1 MDPERSHPNLILIV
15 LDTARADAFEP
26 YGAGIGASP
35 VLGEMAR
42 RGSAIPVAIATS
54 NWTMPSHVSM
64 FSGLLPR
71 TIGLARAPQGKRA
84 NCRRVLEE
92 NSGRLLASVLRDA
105 GYETS
110 GVSCNPWISVAGGFA
125 TGFDR
130 FVDVKGERKRQI
142 HEEGTRARMS
152 WLLEGMLARV
162 DDGAAQAER
171 ILRGWLAEEPG
182 RPFFWFVNLIECHS
196 PYMPPRPYNDLSPRI
211 RARVAE
217 EARAHLT
224 LLGIWRAS
232 AGRIEIPPETLGRM
246 RHLYG
251 RSILLMDDWIG
262 RLMEDL
268 DRAGIL
274 DETLIVVTS
283 DHGENLGEERLIGH
297 AFSLD
302 DRLIR
307 VPLVSAGPGALSSN
321 GITSLAE
328 LPRMIAEAAGLG
340 SHPWMEDP
348 LPSGVAVSQYD
359 ALVGTEDD
367 RFTRAVSE
375 WNLDDT
381 GARRISEPATSATDG
396 RFKLVRQARED
407 RLYDLGSDPW
417 ERRPFAADGNGRVDA
432 ATLAKLRGA
441 VEAHHASGT
450 AVDHDD
456 GPARAEDQTENAE
469 LEERLRLL
477 GYL

>member
-1 MDPERSHPNLILIV
+1 MPSERALPNVILIV

-35 VLGEMAR
+35 AIGDLAR
-42 RGSAIPVAIATS
+42 RGSAVSHAIATS

-84 NCRRVLEE
+84 NCRRILQE
-92 NSGRLLASVLRDA
+92 NAPRLLASVLRDA
-105 GYETS
+105 GYATA

-130 FVDVKGERKRQI
+130 FVDVKGERRRQI

-152 WLLEGMLARV
+152 WALEGMLARV
-162 DDGAAQAER
+162 DDGASQAER
-171 ILRGWLAEEPG
+171 TLRGWLAEAPTQ
-182 RPFFWFVNLIECHS
+182 PFFWFVNLIECHS
-196 PYMPPRPYNDLSPRI
+196 PYMPPRPYNDLSPRV

-232 AGRIEIPPETLGRM
+232 AGRVAIPPETLGRM

-251 RSILLMDDWIG
+251 RSILLMDDWIA
-262 RLMEDL
+262 RLLDSL
-268 DRAGIL
+268 DRAHLL
-274 DETLIVVTS
+274 DDTLLVVTS
-283 DHGENLGEERLIGH
+283 DHGENLGEDRLIGH

-307 VPLVSAGPGALSSN
+307 VPLVSAGPGAFPSN
-321 GITSLAE
+321 GVTSLAA
-328 LPRMIAEAAGLG
+328 LPRMIAGAVGVR
-340 SHPWMEDP
+340 SHPWEDGA
-348 LPSGVAVSQYD
+348 LPQGVAVSQYD
-359 ALVGTEDD
+359 ALIGAEDE
-367 RFTRAVSE
+367 RFARAVSD
-375 WNLDDT
+375 WRLDET
-381 GARRISEPATSATDG
+381 GARRISEPGTSATDG
-396 RFKLVRQARED
+396 RFKLVRQAGED
-407 RLYDLGSDPW
+407 RLYDLGSDPM
-417 ERRPFAADGNGRVDA
+417 EQSPVPPDGSTRVDP
-432 ATLAKLRGA
+432 ATLAMLRLAVDRHHGPEVA
-441 VEAHHASGT
+441 VEDAAGP
-450 AVDHDD
+450 AGEDD
-456 GPARAEDQTENAE
+456 GAESAE